1 MKKTAI
7 ILLLASFG
15 HAQSRDAS
23 ITLYK
28 DGYGLVRQPITVK
41 LQPGSN
47 QVTYPNL
54 PDKIEPASTF
64 LSMSEGDVIYQKFNR
79 DIFDTFVFLKKQ
91 LGNTVTAKTTEGK
104 SVRGQLVGV
113 DNNWLSIKSR
123 SAVHVLNM
131 SEVIEI
137 SSDYKKKSPSVRAS
151 MEWTVQ
157 SKSNGSVGGEIVYIS
172 GGFDWNANY
181 RLIIDSNE
189 KNAILV
195 SQAIIFN
202 NTDQDF
208 VESSIELV
216 EGDLKRRRKATHK
229 MSRMAFQSDNA
240 AEAVFQLE
248 SSGDFVLYSLPA
260 SLTIPRNESV
270 TVSLYADR
278 EVQLTRI
285 YLFENDETAKSEEP
299 LAIEISFANGG
310 KNIDVP
316 LPAGTF
322 QIYQRTES
330 GGIFFAGEDLLPQT
344 SVGESVTVVAGR
356 AFNVIGKRTVMNYD
370 RKKKSEE
377 ATILLEI
384 KNNRKDKVNARI
396 TEHIFGDWVIRDPS
410 RDYRKV
416 DAETIQFDLMLGA
429 YSSETVTYTYR
440 KEWQ

>member
-137 SSDYKKKSPSVRAS
+137 SSDNKKKSPSVRAS

-172 GGFDWNANY
+172 GGFDWNAN
-181 RLIIDSNE
+181 
-189 KNAILV
+189 
-195 SQAIIFN
+195 
-202 NTDQDF
+202 
-208 VESSIELV
+208 
-216 EGDLKRRRKATHK
+216 
-229 MSRMAFQSDNA
+229 
-240 AEAVFQLE
+240 
-248 SSGDFVLYSLPA
+248 
-260 SLTIPRNESV
+260 
-270 TVSLYADR
+270 
-278 EVQLTRI
+278 
-285 YLFENDETAKSEEP
+285 
-299 LAIEISFANGG
+299 
-310 KNIDVP
+310 
-316 LPAGTF
+316 
-322 QIYQRTES
+322 
-330 GGIFFAGEDLLPQT
+330 
-344 SVGESVTVVAGR
+344 
-356 AFNVIGKRTVMNYD
+356 
-370 RKKKSEE
+370 
-377 ATILLEI
+377 
-384 KNNRKDKVNARI
+384 
-396 TEHIFGDWVIRDPS
+396 
-410 RDYRKV
+410 
-416 DAETIQFDLMLGA
+416 
-429 YSSETVTYTYR
+429 
-440 KEWQ
+440 

>member
-137 SSDYKKKSPSVRAS
+137 SSDNKKKSPSVRAS

-216 EGDLKRRRKATHK
+216 EGDLKRRRKPTRK
-229 MSRMAFQSDNA
+229 TPRMASQSDNA

-270 TVSLYADR
+270 TVSLYADM
-278 EVQLTRI
+278 EVQLTRV